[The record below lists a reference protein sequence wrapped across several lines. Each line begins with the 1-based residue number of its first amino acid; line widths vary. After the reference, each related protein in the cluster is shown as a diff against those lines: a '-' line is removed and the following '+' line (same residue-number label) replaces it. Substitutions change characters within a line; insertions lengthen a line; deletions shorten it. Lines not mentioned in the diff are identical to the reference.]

1 MKSIDHLYDW
11 DAELELAN
19 KAIGVV
25 KEHIGEDLV
34 REIDATGTDE
44 EVLVKLLKELDPFV
58 LQCDNPEDV
67 RVTADLGE
75 EDRKLPKGDF
85 GDYCPVTYVDESFL
99 VKGNPEFEHTVHG
112 KTYLFAGEKEHE
124 TFKKDPSKYLIVQQG
139 KAKLP
144 LQPPNPKI
152 MIMGMKGSG
161 ISTQIRMICEKY
173 RLDEFVLKDEYLD
186 RLKSEK
192 DLRKRQRLLERG
204 FKPLPPKEDEE
215 ENDPVD
221 PEIEED
227 PEDFNKEEHEVTLM
241 KDIFEAS
248 KGLIIDGTWTTL
260 PEDVVGQPLQELLDQ
275 SRRYPE
281 VVLMLKC
288 SEESTFTRMIDFDSI
303 RAEYERLEEERIEK
317 RKQER
322 DEARK
327 AKQEELKESLGE
339 PNEDKT
345 QEEIDQEYNEGMEKW
360 EEEQDE
366 EDATWKEEDP
376 EKPVYEEML
385 DKFKE
390 QLREQREKDE
400 GFLEEFGTALKE
412 KGVRVIDDLEADV
425 SADFVQI
432 KLLDK
437 IKDHFLYRTD
447 MIEKE

>member
-1 MKSIDHLYDW
+1 
-11 DAELELAN
+11 
-19 KAIGVV
+19 
-25 KEHIGEDLV
+25 
-34 REIDATGTDE
+34 
-44 EVLVKLLKELDPFV
+44 
-58 LQCDNPEDV
+58 
-67 RVTADLGE
+67 
-75 EDRKLPKGDF
+75 
-85 GDYCPVTYVDESFL
+85 
-99 VKGNPEFEHTVHG
+99 
-112 KTYLFAGEKEHE
+112 
-124 TFKKDPSKYLIVQQG
+124 
-139 KAKLP
+139 
-144 LQPPNPKI
+144 
-152 MIMGMKGSG
+152 
-161 ISTQIRMICEKY
+161 MICEKY